1 MLQEQFERF
10 TRFYYSLIIYI
21 FYLNIKVSKIIV
33 MKSVKRILE
42 NYNDPD
48 IGLVFMRIIFGT
60 FMFFNHGYS
69 KLIGGI
75 NRWER
80 LGSAL
85 TDFIGLSFLQTFF
98 GLMAALS
105 ESVFSLFIVLGL
117 LTRLSSSLLF
127 MTMFIASVHHLVDN
141 ELPEMAILYASFC
154 VLLLVSG
161 PGKYSLDKYFL
172 KKYDDQH
179 SL

>member
-1 MLQEQFERF
+1 MK
-10 TRFYYSLIIYI
+10 YI
-21 FYLNIKVSKIIV
+21 
-33 MKSVKRILE
+33 KRILE
-42 NYNDPD
+42 NYNNTD

-60 FMFFNHGYS
+60 FMFINHGYS
-69 KLIGGI
+69 KLLGGI

-117 LTRLSSSLLF
+117 LTRISSTLLF
-127 MTMFIASVHHLVDN
+127 ITMFIASAHHLVDN
-141 ELPEMAILYASFC
+141 EVPEMAILYASFC
-154 VLLLVSG
+154 LLLLIAG
-161 PGKYSLDKYFL
+161 PGKYSLDNHFL
-172 KKYDDQH
+172 KNNNN
-179 SL
+179 

>member
-1 MLQEQFERF
+1 MSVLPVSIVNF
-10 TRFYYSLIIYI
+10 LIYI
-21 FYLNIKVSKIIV
+21 FHLNIKLSKIII
-33 MKSVKRILE
+33 MKSLKHILE
-42 NYNDPD
+42 NYNNPD

-60 FMFFNHGYS
+60 LMFFNHGYS

-105 ESVFSLFIVLGL
+105 ESLFSLFIVLGL
-117 LTRLSSSLLF
+117 LTRLSSTLLF
-127 MTMFIASVHHLVDN
+127 ITMFVASANHLIDN

-154 VLLLVSG
+154 ILLLVSG
-161 PGKYSLDKYFL
+161 PGKYSLDKHFL
-172 KKYDDQH
+172 K
-179 SL
+179 